1 MEKNKEILSAILDAG
16 ELMLMSGAEVSR
28 VESTIEHM
36 AKAYGFKKVDVFT
49 IIFSIVVTVKD
60 GEGNI
65 ETQTR
70 RIEAR
75 DTDLHK
81 VERINALS
89 RRVCAEPVTLEE
101 FKEQLKEIEQEKPYS
116 PWIILLVYGIA
127 AAAFTVF
134 FGGGVGDAVAAFLGG
149 VVLRLILMAG
159 NRLKLQNI
167 VLTMMCSGAAG
178 LMALLSVKM
187 GLGHSMDQ
195 IIIGDIMLLTPGIAL
210 TNSLR
215 DLIRGDLISGL
226 LVLCEAVIRAIAIA
240 LGLALVIWQFGGGF

>member
-101 FKEQLKEIEQEKPYS
+101 FREQLKEIEQEKPYS

-187 GLGHSMDQ
+187 GLGHSLDQ

>member
-36 AKAYGFKKVDVFT
+36 AKAYGFQKVDVFT

-89 RRVCAEPVTLEE
+89 RKVCTQPVTLED
-101 FKEQLKEIEQEKPYS
+101 FKEELRAIEQEKPYS
-116 PWIILLVYGIA
+116 PWIILAIYGIA
-127 AAAFTVF
+127 SAAFTVF

-149 VVLRLILMAG
+149 LVLRLILMAG
-159 NRLKLQNI
+159 NRLRLQNI
-167 VLTMMCSGAAG
+167 VLTMLCSGAAG
-178 LMALLSVKM
+178 LMALLSVK
-187 GLGHSMDQ
+187 LGIGQSLDQ
-195 IIIGDIMLLTPGIAL
+195 IIIGNIMLLTPGIAL

-226 LVLCEAVIRAIAIA
+226 LVLCEAVIRAVAIA
-240 LGLALVIWQFGGGF
+240 LGLAVVIWQFGGGF

>member
-36 AKAYGFKKVDVFT
+36 AKAYGFQKVDVFT

-89 RRVCAEPVTLEE
+89 RKVCTQPVTLED
-101 FKEQLKEIEQEKPYS
+101 FKEELRAIEQEKPYS
-116 PWIILLVYGIA
+116 LKALFAIVVGFIL
-127 AAAFTVF
+127 F
-134 FGGGVGDAVAAFLGG
+134 FLNH
-149 VVLRLILMAG
+149 IHH
-159 NRLKLQNI
+159 
-167 VLTMMCSGAAG
+167 G
-178 LMALLSVKM
+178 LFWPSMELHLLHLLSFLAGVWET
-187 GLGHSMDQ
+187 Q
-195 IIIGDIMLLTPGIAL
+195 WRPFWV
-210 TNSLR
+210 
-215 DLIRGDLISGL
+215 DLF
-226 LVLCEAVIRAIAIA
+226 CA
-240 LGLALVIWQFGGGF
+240 

>member
-1 MEKNKEILSAILDAG
+1 
-16 ELMLMSGAEVSR
+16 MLMSGAEVSR

-89 RRVCAEPVTLEE
+89 RKVCSEPVTLED
-101 FKEQLKEIEQEKPYS
+101 FKAQLEEISQEKPYS
-116 PWIILLVYGIA
+116 PGLIWAIYGIA
-127 AAAFTVF
+127 SAAFTVF
-134 FGGGVGDAVAAFLGG
+134 FGGGMGDALAAFIGG
-149 VVLRLILMAG
+149 LVIRLILMAG

-178 LMALLSVKM
+178 LMALLSVK
-187 GLGHSMDQ
+187 LGIGQSLDQ
-195 IIIGDIMLLTPGIAL
+195 IIIGNIMLLTPGIAL

-240 LGLALVIWQFGGGF
+240 VGLALVIWQFGGGF

>member
-1 MEKNKEILSAILDAG
+1 MERNKEILSAILDAG

-134 FGGGVGDAVAAFLGG
+134 FGGGVGDAVAACIGG
-149 VVLRLILMAG
+149 FVLRLILMAG

-187 GLGHSMDQ
+187 GLGHSLDQ

>member
-134 FGGGVGDAVAAFLGG
+134 FGGGVGDAVAACLGG
-149 VVLRLILMAG
+149 FVLRLILMAG

-187 GLGHSMDQ
+187 GLGHSLDQ